1 MNLSL
6 YIAKRYLFS
15 KKSHNAINVISAV
28 SVCGVALA
36 TLALVCTLSVF
47 NGFHDLISSFFTH
60 FDPDLKIE
68 VIKGKVFT
76 PSPSMVDSIR
86 TTEGVEVV
94 SLTLEDNAMAKYKEN
109 QTMVT
114 IKGVDD
120 EFLALTHID
129 EVLLGNPEFKLYD
142 NIADYGIMGHG
153 LMYILGTG
161 MQPFDPIE
169 VYAPRKG
176 GKVNLTNPMANFHR
190 APLYSP
196 GTVFNVNDSR
206 YATSYI
212 IASLD
217 YARRLFGY
225 TSEVTALE
233 VRLAEGADIASVKN
247 KLQAVVGDAFTIKDR
262 YEQQEATF
270 KVVEIEKLVTYLF
283 LCFILM
289 VACFNIIS
297 SVSMLI
303 LDKRDNAATLRGL
316 GATDGM
322 ISRIF
327 IYEGNLIA
335 LIGAFIGLVLGIIL
349 CLLQQKFGFIGLGDG
364 QFVVNAYP
372 VRVQFTDVI
381 LVLISV
387 LIVSALSVWLPI
399 KLLNSFFYNN
409 RPQQ

>member
-1 MNLSL
+1 MNLPF

-47 NGFHDLISSFFTH
+47 NGFHDLIASFFTH

-76 PSPSMVDSIR
+76 PSPSTIEAIQA
-86 TTEGVEVV
+86 TEGVEVV
-94 SLTLEDNAMAKYKEN
+94 SLTLEDNAVAKYKEN

-120 EFLALTHID
+120 NFQALTHIED
-129 EVLLGNPEFKLYD
+129 ILYGNPEFKLYD
-142 NIADYGIMGHG
+142 EVVDYGIMGRT
-153 LMYILGTG
+153 LMYILGTSI
-161 MQPFDPIE
+161 QPYDPIE

-176 GKVNLTNPMANFHR
+176 GKVNLNNPMANFHR

-196 GTVFNVNDSR
+196 GTVFDVNDSR

-212 IASLD
+212 IASID
-217 YARRLFGY
+217 YARKLFGY
-225 TSEVTALE
+225 TSEVTAIE
-233 VRLAEGADIASVKN
+233 IRLTDDANITRVKQS
-247 KLQAVVGDAFTIKDR
+247 LQSIMGDGFTVKDH

-270 KVVEIEKLVTYLF
+270 KVIEIEKFVTYLF

-303 LDKRDNAATLRGL
+303 LDKRDNAATLRNL

-322 ISRIF
+322 VSRIF

-335 LIGAFIGLVLGIIL
+335 LLGALVGLVLGIIL

-372 VRVQFTDVI
+372 VRVQITDVI
-381 LVLISV
+381 LVLASV
-387 LIVSALSVWLPI
+387 LFVSAISVWLPI
-399 KLLNSFFYNN
+399 RLLNRFFYN
-409 RPQQ
+409 RQQ

>member
-1 MNLSL
+1 MNLPF

-76 PSPSMVDSIR
+76 PSP
-86 TTEGVEVV
+86 TTIEDIKATKGVEVV

-120 EFLALTHID
+120 EFQALTHID
-129 EVLLGNPEFKLYD
+129 EILRGNPEFKLYD
-142 NIADYGIMGHG
+142 QIADYGIMGQS

-161 MQPFDPIE
+161 IQPFDPIE
-169 VYAPRKG
+169 IYAPRKG
-176 GKVNLTNPMANFHR
+176 GKVNLSNPMANFHR

-196 GTVFNVNDSR
+196 GTVFDVNDSR

-212 IASLD
+212 IASID
-217 YARRLFGY
+217 YARKLFGY
-225 TSEVTALE
+225 TSEVTAIE
-233 VRLAEGADIASVKN
+233 VRLSDDADVSRVKQT
-247 KLQAVVGDAFTIKDR
+247 LQTIMGDDFTVKDH

-270 KVVEIEKLVTYLF
+270 KVVEIEKFVTYLF

-303 LDKRDNAATLRGL
+303 LDKRDNAATLHSL
-316 GATDGM
+316 GATDSM

-335 LIGAFIGLVLGIIL
+335 LLGALVGLVLGIIL
-349 CLLQQKFGFIGLGDG
+349 CLLQQQFGFIGLGDG
-364 QFVVNAYP
+364 QFVVSAYP
-372 VRVQFTDVI
+372 VRVQFTDII
-381 LVLISV
+381 LVLASV
-387 LIVSALSVWLPI
+387 LLVSAISVWLPI
-399 KLLNSFFYNN
+399 RLLNRFFYN
-409 RPQQ
+409 RTQQ